1 MKTHKLSDKI
11 SGKYFEIIESLKSE
25 SCLLFHSFVE
35 FNFIVGVTARVVWD
49 IFKITE
55 IKSSGRILESHKS
68 ES

>member
-49 IFKITE
+49 IFEKKRNKI
-55 IKSSGRILESHKS
+55 IWKDFGIP
-68 ES
+68 